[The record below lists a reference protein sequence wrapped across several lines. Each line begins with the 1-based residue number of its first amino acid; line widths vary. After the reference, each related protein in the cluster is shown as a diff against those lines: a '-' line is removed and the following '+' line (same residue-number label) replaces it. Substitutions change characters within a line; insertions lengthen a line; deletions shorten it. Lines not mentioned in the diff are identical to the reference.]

1 MKSKY
6 ILNDKKNNFLKYN
19 FKQLGDIDI
28 LGLINNLSKKG
39 KILILSLDTTQ
50 NELPT
55 FKLMKKKLL
64 VSLKRDKKILKL
76 ITKLYPHKKSKF
88 TFKVNITKKKYSQMI
103 LNRYMSTLLPLT
115 KKQLSSGAKEIDLNY
130 PDKIKFKDKLICIIL

>member
-1 MKSKY
+1 
-6 ILNDKKNNFLKYN
+6 
-19 FKQLGDIDI
+19 
-28 LGLINNLSKKG
+28 
-39 KILILSLDTTQ
+39 
-50 NELPT
+50 
-55 FKLMKKKLL
+55 MKKKLL

-103 LNRYMSTLLPLT
+103 LNRFMSTLLPLT
-115 KKQLSSGAKEIDLNY
+115 KKQLSSGVMEIDFNY

>member
-1 MKSKY
+1 LIKQT
-6 ILNDKKNNFLKYN
+6 IHLLNLKEII
-19 FKQLGDIDI
+19 KLLD
-28 LGLINNLSKKG
+28 LSINNLSKKG
-39 KILILSLDTTQ
+39 KILIFSLDTNQ

-64 VSLKRDKKILKL
+64 VSLKRDKRILKL
-76 ITKLYPHKKSKF
+76 ITKLYLHKKSKF
-88 TFKVNITKKKYSQMI
+88 TFKVNITKKKYSRMI

-115 KKQLSSGAKEIDLNY
+115 TKQLSSGAKEIDLNY